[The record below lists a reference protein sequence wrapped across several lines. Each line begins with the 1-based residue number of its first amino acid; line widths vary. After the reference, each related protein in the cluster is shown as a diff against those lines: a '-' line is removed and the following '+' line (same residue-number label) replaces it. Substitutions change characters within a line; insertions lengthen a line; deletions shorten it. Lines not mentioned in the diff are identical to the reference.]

1 MKSLKYNY
9 KTQPSENSSKEIHY
23 FFLFNKMT
31 DPKVLLD
38 QRTGLQ
44 NTLVSV
50 PEELELTFI
59 SAKT

>member
-1 MKSLKYNY
+1 
-9 KTQPSENSSKEIHY
+9 
-23 FFLFNKMT
+23 MT